1 MIKRYDPEIE
11 RGWETCD
18 DEARMVEIKG
28 GHYIYAQDL
37 HYELR
42 TLVAKTREELEDE
55 DGFEV
60 LNGLLFNLDKLLEQ
74 LK

>member
-28 GHYIYAQDL
+28 GHYLYAQDL

-42 TLVAKTREELEDE
+42 QLLARHDQHTYGTLVSELE
-55 DGFEV
+55 
-60 LNGLLFNLDKLLEQ
+60 KLLEE